1 MQSIRI
7 KEQIRQAAPG
17 LSSYLGQ
24 IPDLNVLERRDVT
37 VVDAVSSIVVGQ
49 MLSRHAAN
57 TILQRARRL
66 ASTQGKGEIALLSS
80 DDLRTCGI
88 SNSKAKALK
97 LFAERYYDDVD
108 RYERWHLL
116 TQADLFREVKAHWGL
131 GDWTAAMLA
140 LFYFAHEDVY
150 PTNDGSIQRVTKMLS
165 EQGITFEP
173 SDAAPYRSYLALY
186 LWDILD
192 RNLV

>member
-7 KEQIRQAAPG
+7 KEQIRLAAPG

-57 TILQRARRL
+57 TILQRTRRL
-66 ASTQGKGEIALLSS
+66 ASTQGKGEIALLSA
-80 DDLRTCGI
+80 DDLRTCGV
-88 SNSKAKALK
+88 SNAKVKAIK
-97 LFAERYYDDVD
+97 LFADQYYDDVR
-108 RYERWHLL
+108 RYEGWYLL
-116 TQADLFREVKAHWGL
+116 TQDELFRAVKVHWGL
-131 GDWTAAMLA
+131 GDWTASMLA

-150 PTNDGSIQRVTKMLS
+150 PTNDGSIQRVTKRLL
-165 EQGITFEP
+165 EQGITFDP

-192 RNLV
+192 KSLI